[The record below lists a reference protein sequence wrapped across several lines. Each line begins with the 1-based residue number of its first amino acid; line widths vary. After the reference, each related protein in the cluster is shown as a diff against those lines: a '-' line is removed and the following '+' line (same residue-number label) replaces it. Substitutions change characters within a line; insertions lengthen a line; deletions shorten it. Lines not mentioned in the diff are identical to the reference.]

1 MADNQP
7 QRNIH
12 RRVER
17 ISALATQIAAEE
29 QIAVKLMISV
39 VRAFF
44 TFFAVAC
51 LVAGLVFLLRGRHEA
66 AALWGGA
73 GIVLSLGWVI
83 VYAGAKIS
91 KRAIQQVRSELSEGG
106 GIHLPGG
113 GRHHHH
119 AASGH

>member
-1 MADNQP
+1 MADGQP
-7 QRNIH
+7 GRDIE

-17 ISALATQIAAEE
+17 ISALAAQIAAQEH
-29 QIAVKLMISV
+29 IAVKLMVSV
-39 VRAFF
+39 VRAFY

-51 LVAGLVFLLRGRHEA
+51 LVAGLVFLLRGRQEV

-83 VYAGAKIS
+83 AYAANKVS
-91 KRAIQQVRSELSEGG
+91 RRVVQQLLSELTEGEG
-106 GIHLPGG
+106 VHLPGRG
-113 GRHHHH
+113 HHH